1 MASGAVTLDTVMLK
15 VETEAGKA
23 GHNIDSLSAKLANLK
38 SSLAGGFNNL
48 NKLAAGLNELRT
60 STKGLDKAV
69 NNLNKLGEI
78 TDALKELSDIKA
90 PSGLKAAITRLEDLS
105 KLSNKLST
113 VATNVKSISKIVTPM
128 QSLSNIQTPSG
139 LNSTV
144 KSLEKLTAIR
154 GQIDSTV
161 KTMANIP
168 QMVAPMQ
175 SLGDVGNMKGFAN
188 MVTNLSKLPDV
199 MKQFDAEALENFK
212 RVCDELSSSL
222 TPLAEKMQSVADGY
236 SAFSK
241 VQNTFGKSASTVT
254 KSGSRMANI
263 FGTIAR
269 WSIKAGKSVLNFR
282 RGLKDTFDKKV
293 VSQMESMRSK
303 IKQITLSLLGT
314 RTIFTMTRKAISEYQ
329 AFDTTLQ
336 KFSTNIWRAF
346 GAQLAP
352 AVEYVMELFKQFVR
366 VVYSFVYAIT
376 GIDLIARANAK
387 AMASWAKD
395 SAKALGN
402 LQKFDDLN
410 VVEFDKG
417 DDDNELIS
425 MDKIDLSPIQK
436 IIDWVKQMKAEIQAA
451 LDTGKWY
458 NVGVVFAEGINEGIT
473 YILANIDTIKNK
485 LRDVADDFTDALNG
499 AIATVNW
506 ENVGKLLTEAL
517 TLVPNL
523 IKDLFAGIEW
533 EDVGTGI
540 TDFFK
545 GFNLAEKITSKTN
558 MWVEIVTGLQTAL
571 LTADWTLIGTRLSE
585 VLVAWSAK
593 VPTILKSIDFREL
606 GKKLGEA
613 LSQVEW
619 GTIFKNIFSGIGEIF
634 SGIIEGLTGIFEGA
648 FDINLNVDDVTKLV
662 LGIVALIGAIVLLV
676 KHESKTKKAGDT
688 ISKSVN
694 SIGSAFSGLLK
705 SLGTATIIISVLG
718 GLALV
723 LNSLSSFMS
732 SFAET
737 NMSATDGLI
746 LIGGAIA
753 VIAAGVWALSTAMKG
768 MSLDDTLAMLTMFA
782 GLAAVFYTL
791 STIFTSI
798 ASLGDNASMALAG
811 LSIVLLSVTAL
822 VLAMAAA
829 ALLLVGTGGTG
840 LLALAAVVLS
850 IVAIMITLAAT
861 LPTILD
867 ACSKFI
873 NSIAPFVIKLLTT
886 IGNIITEIIYALGTV
901 LPPIINSVGTLFTS
915 IFNGVSNV
923 FTSLGNAWATVFN
936 SIGNIIKQIGNTI
949 SQILNSAASLVERV
963 LNAILKFINKLG
975 PAINNFVD
983 DAIRAVTKLINFIVS
998 AVEYLINSAII
1009 KPINSLINKINNNAI
1024 AEKLGWQLNTVG
1036 KVSIERF
1043 APALSTGTNEIPYEG
1058 LYHLHPGEAVVPKKY
1073 NPALGGGSNEET
1085 NAKLDTLITLMN
1097 NMNTTTVVNI
1107 GNRKVYEGQAKYNKQ
1122 QQNKY
1127 GTINLY

>member
-15 VETEAGKA
+15 IETDAGKA
-23 GHNIDSLSAKLANLK
+23 GSNIDSLSVKLANLK
-38 SSLAGGFNNL
+38 SSLSGGFNNL

-144 KSLEKLTAIR
+144 KSLERLTAIR
-154 GQIDSTV
+154 GQIEGTTKAMS
-161 KTMANIP
+161 KIP
-168 QMVAPMQ
+168 QMVAPLQ
-175 SLGDVGNMKGFAN
+175 SLGDIGNMKGFGNA
-188 MVTNLSKLPDV
+188 VESLSKLPSV
-199 MKQFDAEALENFK
+199 MEKFDTKTLENFK
-212 RVCDELSSSL
+212 RVCEELATAL
-222 TPLAEKMQSVADGY
+222 TPLADKMQKVADGY

-263 FGTIAR
+263 FGAIGR
-269 WSIKAGKSVLNFR
+269 WSLKASKNVLNFA
-282 RGLKDTFDKKV
+282 RGLKDGFDKKV
-293 VSQMESMRSK
+293 VSQMENIRSK

-395 SAKALGN
+395 SAKALGS

-410 VVEFDKG
+410 VVEFDKD

-458 NVGVVFAEGINEGIT
+458 NVGVVFAKGINEGMA

-485 LRDVADDFTDALNG
+485 LRDVANDFTDALNG

-533 EDVGTGI
+533 GDVGTGI

-571 LTADWTLIGTRLSE
+571 LAADWTLIGTRLSE

-619 GTIFKNIFSGIGEIF
+619 GTVFKNIFSGIGEIF
-634 SGIIEGLTGIFEGA
+634 SGIMEGLTGIFEGA
-648 FDINLNVDDVTKLV
+648 FDINLDVGDVTKLV

-676 KHESKTKKAGDT
+676 KYESKTKKAGDT

-705 SLGTATIIISVLG
+705 SLGTATIIIAVLG

-723 LNSLSSFMS
+723 FNSLSSFMS

-737 NMSATDGLI
+737 GMSATDGLI
-746 LIGGAIA
+746 LIGGAIG
-753 VIAAGVWALSTAMKG
+753 VIAGGLILLSSAMKN
-768 MSLDDTLAMLTMFA
+768 MSLDDTLALVA
-782 GLAAVFYTL
+782 GLAGLALVFATL
-791 STIFTSI
+791 SSVFASI
-798 ASLGDNASMALAG
+798 ALMGDNAAAALNAFA
-811 LSIVLLSVTAL
+811 IVMVSVVAL
-822 VLAMAAA
+822 VLALAAA
-829 ALLLVGTGGTG
+829 GTLLQSPMAMAGVAVVVAAIAATLGI
-840 LLALAAVVLS
+840 LAL
-850 IVAIMITLAAT
+850 T

-873 NSIAPFVIKLLTT
+873 TNIAPVVIKLIST
-886 IGNIITEIIYALGTV
+886 IGSIIEDIIYALGTV
-901 LPPIINSVGTLFTS
+901 LPPIINSVGKLFTS

-936 SIGNIIKQIGNTI
+936 SIGNVIKQIGNTI
-949 SQILNSAASLVERV
+949 TQILNSAANLVDRV
-963 LNAILKFINKLG
+963 LKSILNFINELG
-975 PAINNFVD
+975 PAINTFVD
-983 DAIRAVTKLINFIVS
+983 NAIVAVTKLINFVVS
-998 AVEYLINSAII
+998 AVEYLINTAII
-1009 KPINSLINKINNNAI
+1009 KPINSLIKKINDNAI
-1024 AEKLGWQLNTVG
+1024 AEKLGWQLETVG
-1036 KVSIERF
+1036 KVSIDRF
-1043 APALSTGTNEIPYEG
+1043 VPALATGTNEIPYEG

-1085 NAKLDTLITLMN
+1085 NARLDTLITLMN

-1107 GNRKVYEGQAKYNKQ
+1107 GNRKVYEGQARYNKQ